1 MVDVDIAW
9 IRDPR
14 IWLTNDALRADVLAM
29 VAARWDAQGTAN
41 TGMVFMRSNRRTKL
55 LMDSVVNLFPI
66 KGVLALSLIL
76 AVSAPCA
83 M

>member
-1 MVDVDIAW
+1 
-9 IRDPR
+9 
-14 IWLTNDALRADVLAM
+14 M